1 MDNMVKNTRI
11 KTESKM
17 NTNGFQ
23 NINYNMIKITT

>member
-1 MDNMVKNTRI
+1 MNNMVKNTRI

-17 NTNGFQ
+17 NTNVFQ